1 MRSAWLYLLF
11 FLVPCVSFSQQ
22 TITKDPTAMAIVQQ
36 SLVAMGGGQNF
47 VDVQAVGTTTAYG
60 DSGAVTYPITLQ
72 ATGTA
77 SIQSV
82 ISNPAGTRTHVTD
95 GVNICADSTLVELTP
110 DASAALALRRID
122 FVPALTILND
132 SADPNFEVSYVRADT
147 LNGAAV
153 DVIAIGLAPPGV
165 VADTSQTPQW
175 FFFIDRATSLVS
187 KIQMTNTI
195 PSASPQGPTVEVVF
209 SQYQA
214 VSGFAVPMDQ
224 ATYVNGALSQDLQ
237 LTSVAFNNGLDS
249 SLFAMT
255 CEVPSA
261 Q

>member
-11 FLVPCVSFSQQ
+11 FFVSSVSFSQQ
-22 TITKDPTAMAIVQQ
+22 TVTKDPTAMAIVQK
-36 SLVAMGGGQNF
+36 SLAAMGSGQNF
-47 VDVQAVGTTTAYG
+47 VDVQAVGTTTVYG
-60 DSGAVTYPITLQ
+60 DSAVSYPITLQ

-82 ISNPAGTRTHVTD
+82 ISKPSGTRTYVTD
-95 GVNICADSTLVELTP
+95 GTNVCADNTLVDLSP
-110 DASAALALRRID
+110 DASPALAFRRID

-132 SADPNFEVSYVRADT
+132 YADPNLQVSYVRVDT

-153 DVIAIGLAPPGV
+153 DVIAIGFAPPGV
-165 VADTSQTPQW
+165 VADTNPIPQW
-175 FFFIDRATSLVS
+175 FFFIDRATLLVS

-255 CEVPSA
+255 CEVPNA